1 MWGSDVHS
9 HYWVT
14 PRLPVWIINPACFF
28 HNSAWRWK
36 TFRVSRGLVMTT
48 IDTVRCQPLWNQLLC
63 QGVFIASSPPSLGK
77 MERNS
82 NWTPIFELRTDTGQR
97 WTDLRQCIL
106 FGAWWLLGGVI
117 IDQSEARIVTPGPIR
132 SRDSDHILTDVI
144 GTKNGPT
151 WILTVDHY
159 QSCLEPDIFTI
170 TGRISGL
177 IITENN
183 GECFI
188 L

>member
-1 MWGSDVHS
+1 MPAALKSIALSGSFCSEQPAQPRQNGKKLKLDSNFRIENWHWAEMNWSEAMHFVWS
-9 HYWVT
+9 LVT
-14 PRLPVWIINPACFF
+14 TR
-28 HNSAWRWK
+28 
-36 TFRVSRGLVMTT
+36 
-48 IDTVRCQPLWNQLLC
+48 
-63 QGVFIASSPPSLGK
+63 
-77 MERNS
+77 
-82 NWTPIFELRTDTGQR
+82 
-97 WTDLRQCIL
+97 
-106 FGAWWLLGGVI
+106 GVI

-132 SRDSDHILTDVI
+132 SRDSDHISTDVI